1 MHNLKSCFVKM
12 TFACLF
18 IVFTMYAQKPQLT
31 ENDLLCNGES
41 FFEMTD
47 ICKELSKL
55 AREDGVLI
63 SNKNFNQVAQSGQ
76 PISVI
81 RNNFVTKANPKP
93 KYVVTDG
100 GGIDLMNANCQPGD
114 KNCGAIQDCKRELL
128 LYIDE
133 MKKAG
138 VKAFLWM
145 GYPEVPSMQNLT
157 INQAIWTEV
166 TKELIAQQTEP
177 KAIYVDLLPVFEG
190 HYEEYFSESMWG
202 GGKDYLHPNLA
213 GSKAVAKAFWDALK
227 ADNYAFFDTTGAV
240 SISKQINNNKV
251 VSGHILGQK
260 MKNGNLSISLS
271 VNQPSDIKL
280 RLTTASGRSVFT
292 AQKHAAVSGKQ
303 DVVFHTGPLA
313 RGVYFCEIRTGKQI
327 SKSTLLVH

>member
-100 GGIDLMNANCQPGD
+100 GGIDLMFANCQPGD
-114 KNCGAIQDCKRELL
+114 KNCGQIQECKRELL

-145 GYPEVPSMQNLT
+145 GYPEVPNMQNLT

-166 TKELIAQQTEP
+166 TKELIAQTTEP
-177 KAIYVDLLPVFEG
+177 KAIYVDLLPVFAG
-190 HYEEYFSESMWG
+190 HYNQYFSNN
-202 GGKDYLHPNLA
+202 DYLHPNNT
-213 GSKAVAKAFWDALK
+213 GSRAVAQAFWDAMK
-227 ADNYAFFDTTGAV
+227 ANNYAFFDTGAV
-240 SISKQINNNKV
+240 SVSEQTVNKV
-251 VSGHILGQK
+251 VSNHILGQK
-260 MKNGNLSISLS
+260 MKNDNLYLSLS
-271 VNQPSDIKL
+271 VDQPSDIKL

-303 DVVFHTGPLA
+303 DVVFHTGRLA
-313 RGVYFCEIRTGKQI
+313 SGVYLCEIRTGKQI
-327 SKSTLLVH
+327 SQSTLLVH

>member
-47 ICKELSKL
+47 ICKELSNL

-100 GGIDLMNANCQPGD
+100 GGIDLMFANCQPGD
-114 KNCGAIQDCKRELL
+114 KNCGQIQECKRELL

-145 GYPEVPSMQNLT
+145 GYPEVPNMQNLT

-166 TKELIAQQTEP
+166 TKELIAQTTEP
-177 KAIYVDLLPVFEG
+177 KAIYVDLLPVFAG
-190 HYEEYFSESMWG
+190 HYNQYFSNN
-202 GGKDYLHPNLA
+202 DYLHPNNT
-213 GSKAVAKAFWDALK
+213 GSRAVAQAFWDAMK
-227 ADNYAFFDTTGAV
+227 ANNYAFFDTGAV
-240 SISKQINNNKV
+240 SVSEQTVNKV
-251 VSGHILGQK
+251 VSNHILGQK
-260 MKNGNLSISLS
+260 MKNDNLYLSLS
-271 VNQPSDIKL
+271 VDQPSDIKL

-292 AQKHAAVSGKQ
+292 AQKHAAYSGKQ
-303 DVVFHTGPLA
+303 DVVFHTGRLA
-313 RGVYFCEIRTGKQI
+313 SGVYLCEIRTGKQI
-327 SKSTLLVH
+327 SQSTLLVH

>member
-47 ICKELSKL
+47 ICKELSNL

-76 PISVI
+76 QISVI

-100 GGIDLMNANCQPGD
+100 GGIDLMFANCQPGD
-114 KNCGAIQDCKRELL
+114 KNCGQIQECKRELL

-145 GYPEVPSMQNLT
+145 GYPEVPNMQNLT

-166 TKELIAQQTEP
+166 TKELIAQTTEP
-177 KAIYVDLLPVFEG
+177 KAIYVDLLPVFAG
-190 HYEEYFSESMWG
+190 HYNQYFSNN
-202 GGKDYLHPNLA
+202 DYLHPNNT
-213 GSKAVAKAFWDALK
+213 GSRAVAQAFWDAMK
-227 ADNYAFFDTTGAV
+227 ANNYAFFDTGAV
-240 SISKQINNNKV
+240 SVSEQTVNKV
-251 VSGHILGQK
+251 VSNHILGQK
-260 MKNGNLSISLS
+260 MKNDNLYLSLS
-271 VNQPSDIKL
+271 VDQPSDIKL

-292 AQKHAAVSGKQ
+292 AQKHAAYSGKQ
-303 DVVFHTGPLA
+303 DVVFHTGRLA
-313 RGVYFCEIRTGKQI
+313 SGVYLCEIRTGKQI
-327 SKSTLLVH
+327 SQSTLLVH

>member
-100 GGIDLMNANCQPGD
+100 GGIDLMFANCQPGD
-114 KNCGAIQDCKRELL
+114 KNCGQIQECKRELL

-145 GYPEVPSMQNLT
+145 GYPEVPNMPNLT

-166 TKELIAQQTEP
+166 TKELIAQTTEP
-177 KAIYVDLLPVFEG
+177 KAIYVDLLPVFAG
-190 HYEEYFSESMWG
+190 HYNQYFSNN
-202 GGKDYLHPNLA
+202 DYLHPNNT
-213 GSKAVAKAFWDALK
+213 GSRAVAQAFWDAMK
-227 ADNYAFFDTTGAV
+227 ANNYAFFDTGAV
-240 SISKQINNNKV
+240 SVSEQTVNKV
-251 VSGHILGQK
+251 VSNHILGQK
-260 MKNGNLSISLS
+260 MKNDNLYLSLS
-271 VNQPSDIKL
+271 VDQPSDIKL

-303 DVVFHTGPLA
+303 DVVFHTGRLA
-313 RGVYFCEIRTGKQI
+313 SGVYLCEIRTGKQI
-327 SKSTLLVH
+327 SQSTLLVH

>member
-63 SNKNFNQVAQSGQ
+63 SDKNFNQVAQSGQ
-76 PISVI
+76 RISVI

-100 GGIDLMNANCQPGD
+100 GGIDLMFANCQPGD
-114 KNCGAIQDCKRELL
+114 KNCGQIQECKRELL

-145 GYPEVPSMQNLT
+145 GYPEVPNMQNLT

-166 TKELIAQQTEP
+166 TKELIAQTTEP
-177 KAIYVDLLPVFEG
+177 KAIYVDLLPVFAG
-190 HYEEYFSESMWG
+190 HYNQYFSNN
-202 GGKDYLHPNLA
+202 DYLHPNNT
-213 GSKAVAKAFWDALK
+213 GSRAVAQAFWDAMK
-227 ADNYAFFDTTGAV
+227 ANNYAFFDTGAV
-240 SISKQINNNKV
+240 SVSEQTVNKV
-251 VSGHILGQK
+251 VSNHILGQK
-260 MKNGNLSISLS
+260 MKNDNLYLSLS
-271 VNQPSDIKL
+271 VDQPSDIKL

-303 DVVFHTGPLA
+303 DVVFHTGRLA
-313 RGVYFCEIRTGKQI
+313 SGVYLCEIRTGKQI
-327 SKSTLLVH
+327 SQSTLLVH

>member
-1 MHNLKSCFVKM
+1 MHVCYCVYHVCTKTTVNRKRSVVQWR
-12 TFACLF
+12 
-18 IVFTMYAQKPQLT
+18 II
-31 ENDLLCNGES
+31 
-41 FFEMTD
+41 FEMTD

-100 GGIDLMNANCQPGD
+100 GGIDLMFANCQPGD
-114 KNCGAIQDCKRELL
+114 KNCGQIQECKRELL

-145 GYPEVPSMQNLT
+145 GYPEVPNMQNLT

-166 TKELIAQQTEP
+166 TKELIAQTTEP
-177 KAIYVDLLPVFEG
+177 KAIYVDLLPVFAG
-190 HYEEYFSESMWG
+190 HYNQYFSNN
-202 GGKDYLHPNLA
+202 DYLHPNNT
-213 GSKAVAKAFWDALK
+213 GSRAVAQAFWDAMK
-227 ADNYAFFDTTGAV
+227 ANNYAFFDTGAV
-240 SISKQINNNKV
+240 SVSEQTVNKV
-251 VSGHILGQK
+251 VSNHILGQK
-260 MKNGNLSISLS
+260 MKNDNLYLSLS
-271 VNQPSDIKL
+271 VDQPSDIKL

-303 DVVFHTGPLA
+303 DVVFHTGRLA
-313 RGVYFCEIRTGKQI
+313 SGVYLCEIRTGKQI
-327 SKSTLLVH
+327 SQSTLLVH

>member
-1 MHNLKSCFVKM
+1 M

-100 GGIDLMNANCQPGD
+100 GGIDLMFANCQPGD
-114 KNCGAIQDCKRELL
+114 KNCGQIQECKRELL

-145 GYPEVPSMQNLT
+145 GYPEVPNMPNLT

-166 TKELIAQQTEP
+166 TKELIAQTTEP
-177 KAIYVDLLPVFEG
+177 KAIYVDLLPVFAG
-190 HYEEYFSESMWG
+190 HYNQYFSNN
-202 GGKDYLHPNLA
+202 DYLHPNNT
-213 GSKAVAKAFWDALK
+213 GSRAVAQAFWDAMK
-227 ADNYAFFDTTGAV
+227 ANNYAFFDTGAV
-240 SISKQINNNKV
+240 SVSEQTVNKV
-251 VSGHILGQK
+251 VSNHILGQK
-260 MKNGNLSISLS
+260 MKNDNLYLSLS
-271 VNQPSDIKL
+271 VDQPSDIKL

-303 DVVFHTGPLA
+303 DVVFHTGRLA
-313 RGVYFCEIRTGKQI
+313 SGVYLCEIRTGKQI
-327 SKSTLLVH
+327 SQSTLLVH

>member
-47 ICKELSKL
+47 ICKELSNL

-76 PISVI
+76 QISVI

-100 GGIDLMNANCQPGD
+100 GGIDLMFANCQPGD
-114 KNCGAIQDCKRELL
+114 KNCGQIQECKRELL

-145 GYPEVPSMQNLT
+145 GYPEVPNMQNLT

-166 TKELIAQQTEP
+166 TKELIAQTTEP
-177 KAIYVDLLPVFEG
+177 KAIYVDLLPVFAG
-190 HYEEYFSESMWG
+190 HYNQYFSNN
-202 GGKDYLHPNLA
+202 DYLHPNNT
-213 GSKAVAKAFWDALK
+213 GSRAVAQAFWDAMK
-227 ADNYAFFDTTGAV
+227 ANNYAFFDTGAV
-240 SISKQINNNKV
+240 SVSEQTVNKV
-251 VSGHILGQK
+251 VSNHILGQK
-260 MKNGNLSISLS
+260 MKNDNLYLSLS
-271 VNQPSDIKL
+271 VDQPSDIKL

-303 DVVFHTGPLA
+303 DVVFHTGRLA
-313 RGVYFCEIRTGKQI
+313 SGVYLCEIRTGKQI
-327 SKSTLLVH
+327 SQSTLLVH

>member
-63 SNKNFNQVAQSGQ
+63 SDKNFKQVAQSGQ

-81 RNNFVTKANPKP
+81 KNNFVKANPKP

-100 GGIDLMNANCQPGD
+100 GGIDLMFANCQPND
-114 KNCGAIQDCKRELL
+114 TSCKAIQDCKKELL
-128 LYIDE
+128 SYIEE

-145 GYPEVPSMQNLT
+145 GYPEVPNMQNLT

-166 TKELIAQQTEP
+166 TKELIAQTTEP
-177 KAIYVDLLPVFEG
+177 KAIYVDLLPVFAG
-190 HYEEYFSESMWG
+190 HYNQYFSNN
-202 GGKDYLHPNLA
+202 DYLHPNNT
-213 GSKAVAKAFWDALK
+213 GSRAVAQAFWDAMK
-227 ADNYAFFDTTGAV
+227 ADNYAFFDTAKV
-240 SISKQINNNKV
+240 SVSEQTINNKV
-251 VSGHILGQK
+251 VSNHILGQK
-260 MKNGNLSISLS
+260 MKNGNLYLSLS
-271 VNQPSDIKL
+271 VDQPSDIKL

-292 AQKHAAVSGKQ
+292 AQKHAAYSGKQ
-303 DVVFHTGPLA
+303 DVVFQTGRLA
-313 RGVYFCEIRTGKQI
+313 SGVYLCEIRTGKQI
-327 SKSTLLVH
+327 SQSTLLVH

>member
-63 SNKNFNQVAQSGQ
+63 SDKNFNQVAQSGQ

-100 GGIDLMNANCQPGD
+100 GGIDLMFANCQPGD
-114 KNCGAIQDCKRELL
+114 KNCGQIQECKRELL

-145 GYPEVPSMQNLT
+145 GYPEVPNMQNLT

-166 TKELIAQQTEP
+166 TKELIAQTTEP
-177 KAIYVDLLPVFEG
+177 KAIYVDLLPVFAG
-190 HYEEYFSESMWG
+190 HYNQYFSNN
-202 GGKDYLHPNLA
+202 DYLHPNNT
-213 GSKAVAKAFWDALK
+213 GSRAVAQAFWDAMK
-227 ADNYAFFDTTGAV
+227 ANNYAFFDTGAV
-240 SISKQINNNKV
+240 SVSEQTVYKV
-251 VSGHILGQK
+251 VSNHILGQK
-260 MKNGNLSISLS
+260 MKNDNLYLSLS
-271 VNQPSDIKL
+271 VDQPSDIKL

-303 DVVFHTGPLA
+303 DVVFHTGRLA
-313 RGVYFCEIRTGKQI
+313 SGVYLCEIRTGKQI
-327 SKSTLLVH
+327 SQSTLLVH

>member
-63 SNKNFNQVAQSGQ
+63 SNKNFNQVAQSGK

-100 GGIDLMNANCQPGD
+100 GGIDLMFANCQPGD
-114 KNCGAIQDCKRELL
+114 KNCGQIQECKRELL

-145 GYPEVPSMQNLT
+145 GYPEVPNMQNLT

-166 TKELIAQQTEP
+166 TKELIAQTTEP
-177 KAIYVDLLPVFEG
+177 KAIYVDLLPVFAG
-190 HYEEYFSESMWG
+190 HYNQYFSNN
-202 GGKDYLHPNLA
+202 DYLHPNNT
-213 GSKAVAKAFWDALK
+213 GSRAVAQAFWDAMK
-227 ADNYAFFDTTGAV
+227 ANNYAFFDTGAV
-240 SISKQINNNKV
+240 SVSEQTVNKV
-251 VSGHILGQK
+251 VSNHILGQK
-260 MKNGNLSISLS
+260 MKNDNLYLSLS
-271 VNQPSDIKL
+271 VDQPSDIKL

-292 AQKHAAVSGKQ
+292 AQKHAAYSGKQ
-303 DVVFHTGPLA
+303 DVVFQTGRLA
-313 RGVYFCEIRTGKQI
+313 SGVYLCEIRTGKQI
-327 SKSTLLVH
+327 SQSTLLVH

>member
-100 GGIDLMNANCQPGD
+100 GGIDLMFANCQPGD
-114 KNCGAIQDCKRELL
+114 KNCGQIQECKRELL

-145 GYPEVPSMQNLT
+145 GYPEVPNMQNLT

-166 TKELIAQQTEP
+166 TKELIAQTTEP

-190 HYEEYFSESMWG
+190 HYNQYFSNN
-202 GGKDYLHPNLA
+202 DYLHPNNT
-213 GSKAVAKAFWDALK
+213 GSRAVAQAFWDAMK
-227 ADNYAFFDTTGAV
+227 ANNYAFFDTGAV
-240 SISKQINNNKV
+240 SVSEQTVNKV
-251 VSGHILGQK
+251 VSNHILGQK
-260 MKNGNLSISLS
+260 MKNDNLYLSLS
-271 VNQPSDIKL
+271 VDQPSDIKL

-292 AQKHAAVSGKQ
+292 AQKHAAYSGKQ
-303 DVVFHTGPLA
+303 DVVFQTGRLA
-313 RGVYFCEIRTGKQI
+313 SGVYLCEIRTGKQI
-327 SKSTLLVH
+327 SQSTLLVH

>member
-63 SNKNFNQVAQSGQ
+63 SDKNFNQVAQSGQ

-100 GGIDLMNANCQPGD
+100 GGIDLMFANCQPGD
-114 KNCGAIQDCKRELL
+114 KNCGQIQECKRELL

-145 GYPEVPSMQNLT
+145 GYPEVPNMQNLT

-166 TKELIAQQTEP
+166 TKELIAQTTEP
-177 KAIYVDLLPVFEG
+177 KAIYVDLLPVFAG
-190 HYEEYFSESMWG
+190 HYNQYFSNN
-202 GGKDYLHPNLA
+202 DYLHPNNT
-213 GSKAVAKAFWDALK
+213 GSRAVAQAFWDAMK
-227 ADNYAFFDTTGAV
+227 ANNYAFFDTGAV
-240 SISKQINNNKV
+240 SVSEQTVNKV
-251 VSGHILGQK
+251 VSNHILGQK
-260 MKNGNLSISLS
+260 MKNDNLYLSLS
-271 VNQPSDIKL
+271 VDQPSDIKL

-303 DVVFHTGPLA
+303 DVVFHTGRLA
-313 RGVYFCEIRTGKQI
+313 SGVYLCEIRTGKQI
-327 SKSTLLVH
+327 SQSTLLVH